1 MTPNCAK
8 GLAYQG
14 NRPQLPAER
23 RAAERAGGSW
33 ISAQFIRR
41 LTLCEGLFYRRCDN
55 VTALAAVRIA
65 SITTLG
71 LESIGTWL
79 LSTS

>member
-1 MTPNCAK
+1 MLSVWHIKVTDRSC
-8 GLAYQG
+8 L
-14 NRPQLPAER
+14 R
-23 RAAERAGGSW
+23 REGPPREQAAPG

-41 LTLCEGLFYRRCDN
+41 LTPCEGLFYRRCDN